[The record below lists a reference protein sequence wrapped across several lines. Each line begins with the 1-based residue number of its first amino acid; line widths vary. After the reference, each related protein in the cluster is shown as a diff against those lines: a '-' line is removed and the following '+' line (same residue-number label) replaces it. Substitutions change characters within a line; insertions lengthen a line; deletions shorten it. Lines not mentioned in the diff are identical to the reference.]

1 MVRRLEKAMERW
13 LAEEASRREAAQPDL
28 AAETA
33 LREVF
38 RRWPA
43 PTPPR
48 GFALAV
54 LRRAGIVE
62 PRRDVFA
69 SSGWLHAGIAASLV
83 LAALSLLLM
92 PAVARLARLAFEP
105 GDVVDWITRG
115 LVSASQMIAGA
126 LDVWGFLNRFAG
138 ALSAAVATP
147 QVAMT
152 LLAIALCAGGALRAL
167 DRLIT
172 AERSF

>member
-1 MVRRLEKAMERW
+1 MVRRLEKAMVRW
-13 LAEEASRREAAQPDL
+13 LAEEASRQDL
-28 AAETA
+28 ASDRAAEAA

-38 RRWPA
+38 RSWPA
-43 PTPPR
+43 PAPPR

-54 LRRAGIVE
+54 LRRAGLVE
-62 PRRDVFA
+62 PRRDVF
-69 SSGWLHAGIAASLV
+69 SSSRWLHAGIAASLV

-92 PAVARLARLAFEP
+92 PVGARLARLAFEP

-115 LVSASQMIAGA
+115 LMSASQVIAEA
-126 LDVWGFLNRFAG
+126 LDLWGFLSRLGG

-147 QVAMT
+147 QVAIT